1 MKSIHHTMHVQL
13 SHLDILVPFC
23 TKSSRHCSPRQSSA
37 LKMFRRGDQDS
48 DSSDDDADQPNVTAD
63 PTTATSPSL
72 DQGSEDGDNSEDG
85 GDLFGNMLDLPASDN
100 AEDVTETTS
109 TIVTSREFP
118 LPKHLPSAFALP
130 KKLLSDLILSRKAMM
145 PSRPNPSGETSEP
158 EPKMVVTT
166 FEYKE
171 ISRGSR
177 LKRCRLDIVYT
188 PEGRSISKGN
198 RHVAAVPRDNG
209 SGVSGTP
216 ASVSG
221 NATPA
226 STAAN
231 SGQLSNLQ
239 TAVEGISLSTPGEG
253 IPRDDGNSS
262 STPAP
267 PLPPTVLDDYTYMIQ
282 MESVGCPTITEAENY
297 IALIALHELTT
308 STNHST
314 MSTTKSANLGIS
326 SMTSPTSVAL
336 RMEYPPINARNLPAP
351 YRDMWEE
358 LEAIRRIQE
367 DEESRELWK
376 GLDEV
381 LKVQSNVECGK
392 EGKGEK
398 SLVSRHH
405 LL

>member
-1 MKSIHHTMHVQL
+1 MLNSAR
-13 SHLDILVPFC
+13 ILVPFC
-23 TKSSRHCSPRQSSA
+23 TQHPNLDSPGNPSA

-48 DSSDDDADQPNVTAD
+48 DSSDDEADQPKVSVD
-63 PTTATSPSL
+63 LTTSKPPSL
-72 DQGSEDGDNSEDG
+72 NQGNGEETNSEDE
-85 GDLFGNMLDLPASDN
+85 GDLFGNMLDLPAADKT
-100 AEDVTETTS
+100 EDTLADTTS

-130 KKLLSDLILSRKAMM
+130 KKLLSDLILSRKAMA
-145 PSRPNPSGETSEP
+145 PSKPNPSGESSEP

-171 ISRGSR
+171 IGRGSR

-198 RHVAAVPRDNG
+198 RHVAAVSRENG
-209 SGVSGTP
+209 SAAPVTP
-216 ASVSG
+216 ASASG

-226 STAAN
+226 STTAS

-239 TAVEGISLSTPGEG
+239 TAVEGISSSTSSGEG
-253 IPRDDGNSS
+253 PAGDNVIPSN
-262 STPAP
+262 TPAP
-267 PLPPTVLDDYTYMIQ
+267 APPPSVLDDYTYMIQ
-282 MESVGCPTITEAENY
+282 MESVGCPTTTEAENY

-326 SMTSPTSVAL
+326 SMTSPSSVAL

-381 LKVQSNVECGK
+381 LKVQSNVEFGK

-398 SLVSRHH
+398 SAVSQDKFGPVVT
-405 LL
+405 